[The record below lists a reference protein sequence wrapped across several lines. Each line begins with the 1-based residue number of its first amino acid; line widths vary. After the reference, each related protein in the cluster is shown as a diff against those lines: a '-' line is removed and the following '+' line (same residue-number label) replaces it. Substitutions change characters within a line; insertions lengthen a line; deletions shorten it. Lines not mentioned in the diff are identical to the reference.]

1 MTIVAIDLDWISKP
15 KAHSAMKN
23 QYFGDRNDYFKY
35 DLLISLA
42 GQLATQKLSVI
53 WMLTENDRSGS
64 GQMID
69 YGKGAGDTGL
79 YRFLQKSLKEGV
91 RNVIRLDEYF
101 KEAGYEFEYYP
112 YGAERPFLHRDRAA
126 YFDGIPRENL
136 DNAVVFMDPDNGLE
150 VKSIGDGNGD
160 RYVTHNDVAAIYNR
174 MGNTSILVIYQH
186 LPRVHRKLFLYSTFS
201 RLVEKLDC
209 SMPVSI
215 RDNLISFIIFAKT
228 KQRQKEVRQALQEY
242 TRSHLEIY
250 D

>member
-1 MTIVAIDLDWISKP
+1 
-15 KAHSAMKN
+15 
-23 QYFGDRNDYFKY
+23 
-35 DLLISLA
+35 
-42 GQLATQKLSVI
+42 
-53 WMLTENDRSGS
+53 
-64 GQMID
+64 
-69 YGKGAGDTGL
+69 
-79 YRFLQKSLKEGV
+79 
-91 RNVIRLDEYF
+91 
-101 KEAGYEFEYYP
+101 
-112 YGAERPFLHRDRAA
+112 
-126 YFDGIPRENL
+126 
-136 DNAVVFMDPDNGLE
+136 
-150 VKSIGDGNGD
+150 
-160 RYVTHNDVAAIYNR
+160 